1 MFETANCLTQF
12 LKLALKSLAQAGNEL
27 NNPPAS
33 AYCVAKIIG
42 LWHQAKLKILSF
54 EKKKKTQLNNLHSQY
69 T

>member
-42 LWHQAKLKILSF
+42 L
-54 EKKKKTQLNNLHSQY
+54 
-69 T
+69 